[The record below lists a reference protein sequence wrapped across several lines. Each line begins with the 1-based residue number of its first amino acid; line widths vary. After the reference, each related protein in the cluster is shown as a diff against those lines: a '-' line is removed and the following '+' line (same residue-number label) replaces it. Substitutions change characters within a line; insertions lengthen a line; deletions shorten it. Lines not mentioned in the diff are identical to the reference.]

1 MTDATTATTGEAA
14 ETAETAETAE
24 AEPADAPVPAPGEP
38 SVTPLLQVS
47 DLTLRFGGVA
57 ALSNVS
63 FEVDADE
70 LFAIIGPN
78 GAGKTS
84 IFNCLSA
91 VYRPQSGSM
100 LLDGHQLVGERP
112 ARTAEL
118 GIGRTFQNLGLFAH
132 LTLVDNLL
140 LGRHHLMRSGFLAGA
155 AWFGRARR
163 EEIEHRA
170 RVEDVVDLLE
180 LAPYRREPVG
190 LLPFGIQK
198 RIELGRALAMEP
210 KLLLLDEP
218 VAGMNLE
225 ETEDMARYILE
236 VRRELRLPM
245 VLVEHDMQL
254 VMDIADRVMA
264 LDFGVV
270 IATGKPDDVRGD
282 PRVIE
287 AYLGGS

>member
-1 MTDATTATTGEAA
+1 MADTTVTTS
-14 ETAETAETAE
+14 ETAE
-24 AEPADAPVPAPGEP
+24 APAALP
-38 SVTPLLQVS
+38 SRPPILLQVA
-47 DLTLRFGGVA
+47 DLTLRFGGVT
-57 ALSNVS
+57 ALADVS
-63 FEVDADE
+63 FHVLPDE

-91 VYRPQSGSM
+91 VYRPQTGSI
-100 LLDGHQLVGERP
+100 LLDGHQLVGTRP

-118 GIGRTFQNLGLFAH
+118 GIGRTFQNLGLFTH

-140 LGRHHLMRSGFLAGA
+140 LGRHHQMRTGFLAGA
-155 AWFGRARR
+155 LWFGRARR
-163 EEIEHRA
+163 EEIDHRVK
-170 RVEDVVDLLE
+170 VEEVVDLLE
-180 LAPYRREPVG
+180 LSPYRREPVG

-198 RIELGRALAMEP
+198 RIELARALTMEP

-218 VAGMNLE
+218 VAGMNIE

-236 VRRELRLPM
+236 VRHELRMPM
-245 VLVEHDMQL
+245 ILVEHDMHL

-264 LDFGVV
+264 LDFGVA
-270 IATGKPDDVRGD
+270 IATGSPDDVRSD